1 MSELYDFQTKK
12 SVHIKLSK
20 DTHSKFRI
28 ACFESGLS
36 MQSVLQEFAERI
48 VAEDPDAIDMLEDL
62 VMRGRKK
69 QINSLSD
76 LDASSIY
83 DTIERESP
91 LIDDD

>member
-1 MSELYDFQTKK
+1 MSEIYDFQAKK
-12 SVHIKLSK
+12 SIHIKLSK

-28 ACFESGLS
+28 ACFQSGLS

-48 VAEDPDAIDMLEDL
+48 VAQDPDAIDMIEDL

-69 QINSLSD
+69 EINLLSD

-83 DTIERESP
+83 DTIEKESP
-91 LIDDD
+91 LVDDD